1 MMQAGTAGAQRQ
13 AYGQVLLDPAGE
25 VVAGSYTTQ
34 RLTYIVGERGIA
46 SGGRIRVFTECDTDW
61 AYPQFHDPTAAD
73 YMTVQAPQ
81 DTRVSIMVEQVTS
94 VLLVVHGRA
103 LKPGE
108 RLVLIYGDRSGGAP
122 GTRAQTFLEAKR
134 YFWVAVDAG
143 GDGTFVTLAAPPSLS
158 IVGGSAVKLVVV
170 APSTVTAG
178 TPFSLLVRAEDQ
190 WGNPAAAYRGS
201 IELLAPSGSA
211 CPVARY
217 TFAAE
222 DGGVRWFADCTVF
235 ESGRYRLAAVDSA
248 AGLRA
253 ESNPILCTERTA
265 AHVLYWGDPHGGQIA
280 LAAKIPDFLR
290 YARDV
295 AGIDFVGYQRN
306 DHILSNDDWAVQQR
320 AERDFDEPGRF
331 VPLPGFEWSA
341 VPSEGGHHNVYFRR
355 HNQPIRR
362 NSHKGL
368 ADLSDVD
375 DDLPHILDVYRAYR
389 GQDVVITP
397 HVGGS
402 HADLTHH
409 EPTLEPALEITS
421 DHGTFEWFLE
431 ESLRHGYRMG
441 FVGGSDS
448 HDGRPGAD
456 TPGWQER
463 RYAQGGLTG
472 LYAPELTL
480 EAVHAALRARRCY
493 ATTGAR
499 MVVQLD
505 ADGHM
510 MGADHTT
517 SSRPTIS
524 LSVAGTAPLERVEL
538 FRGLE
543 RIYSHPIG
551 TGTNSNRVRVLW
563 EGASRK
569 TSYSGVIW
577 DGHLQV
583 VGATIASVERLRF
596 DSPRSRVFDR
606 TATGL
611 RWHSVTCG
619 YRSGVI
625 LDLADAADDA
635 ELRLVV
641 NTSLISRPYFGGHG
655 DDDPGRMSYA
665 PAENVTFSCS
675 LRELAAGQK
684 EIHLTAPA
692 LQKHPDSGDND
703 PAPQFGQLS
712 RKIEV
717 SLAPA
722 PGGPETAELTF
733 TDPAP
738 QPGINPYWARI
749 VQTDMEMAWTSPVF
763 VDYVAAPRPD

>member
-1 MMQAGTAGAQRQ
+1 M
-13 AYGQVLLDPAGE
+13 
-25 VVAGSYTTQ
+25 
-34 RLTYIVGERGIA
+34 
-46 SGGRIRVFTECDTDW
+46 
-61 AYPQFHDPTAAD
+61 
-73 YMTVQAPQ
+73 
-81 DTRVSIMVEQVTS
+81 
-94 VLLVVHGRA
+94 
-103 LKPGE
+103 
-108 RLVLIYGDRSGGAP
+108 
-122 GTRAQTFLEAKR
+122 
-134 YFWVAVDAG
+134 
-143 GDGTFVTLAAPPSLS
+143 
-158 IVGGSAVKLVVV
+158 
-170 APSTVTAG
+170 
-178 TPFSLLVRAEDQ
+178 
-190 WGNPAAAYRGS
+190 
-201 IELLAPSGSA
+201 
-211 CPVARY
+211 
-217 TFAAE
+217 
-222 DGGVRWFADCTVF
+222 
-235 ESGRYRLAAVDSA
+235 
-248 AGLRA
+248 
-253 ESNPILCTERTA
+253 
-265 AHVLYWGDPHGGQIA
+265 
-280 LAAKIPDFLR
+280 
-290 YARDV
+290 
-295 AGIDFVGYQRN
+295 
-306 DHILSNDDWAVQQR
+306 
-320 AERDFDEPGRF
+320 
-331 VPLPGFEWSA
+331 
-341 VPSEGGHHNVYFRR
+341 PSEGGHHNVYFRR
-355 HNQPIRR
+355 HSQPIRR

-368 ADLSDVD
+368 TDLSDVD
-375 DDLPHILDVYRAYR
+375 ADLPHILDVYRAYR

-480 EAVHAALRARRCY
+480 EAVHEALRARRCY

-499 MVVQLD
+499 MVLQLE
-505 ADGHM
+505 ADGQM
-510 MGADHTT
+510 MGADHST
-517 SSRPTIS
+517 STRPTIS
-524 LSVAGTAPLERVEL
+524 LAVTGTAPLERVEL

-543 RIYSHPIG
+543 RIYSHPVG
-551 TGTNSNRVRVLW
+551 AGASSNRVRVLW

-583 VGATIASVERLRF
+583 SGATIASVEPLRF

-606 TATGL
+606 TDTAL
-611 RWHSVTCG
+611 RWSSVTCG
-619 YRSGVI
+619 YRSGVV

-655 DDDPGRMSYA
+655 DEDPGRMSYA
-665 PAENVTFSCS
+665 PAENVTFGCS
-675 LRELAAGQK
+675 LRELATGQK
-684 EIHLTAPA
+684 EIHLTTPP
-692 LQKHPDSGDND
+692 LQKHPDSGDVD
-703 PAPQFGQLS
+703 PAPHLGQLS
-712 RKIEV
+712 RKIVV

-722 PGGPETAELTF
+722 PGGPEMTELTF

-738 QPGINPYWARI
+738 RPGINPYWARI

>member
-1 MMQAGTAGAQRQ
+1 MMQASTADAQRQ
-13 AYGQVLLDPAGE
+13 AYGRVLLDPAGD
-25 VVAGSYTTQ
+25 VTAGSYTTQ

-61 AYPQFHDPTAAD
+61 AYPQFHDPAAAD

-108 RLVLIYGDRSGGAP
+108 RLVLTYGDRSGGGP
-122 GTRAQTFLEAKR
+122 GTRAQTFQEAKR
-134 YFWVAVDAG
+134 YFWVAVDAE
-143 GDGTFVTLAAPPSLS
+143 GDGTFVTLAEPPSLS

-178 TPFSLLVRAEDQ
+178 TPFSLLVRAEDR

-201 IELLAPSGSA
+201 IELLAPAGSA
-211 CPVARY
+211 CPVESSSF
-217 TFAAE
+217 TAE
-222 DGGVRWFADCTVF
+222 DDGVRWFAGCTV
-235 ESGRYRLAAVDSA
+235 SAPGRHRLAAVDSA

-253 ESNPILCTERTA
+253 ESNPILCTEQA
-265 AHVLYWGDPHGGQIA
+265 VPLALYWGDPHGGQIA
-280 LAAKIPDFLR
+280 LAAKIPDFFR

-306 DHILSNDDWAVQQR
+306 DHILSNDDWVVQQQ
-320 AERDFDEPGRF
+320 AERDFDDPGRF

-368 ADLSDVD
+368 KDQSDVD
-375 DDLPHILDVYRAYR
+375 TDLPHILDVYRAYR

-499 MVVQLD
+499 MVVRLD
-505 ADGHM
+505 ADGQM
-510 MGADHTT
+510 MGADHRT
-517 SSRPTIS
+517 SSQPTIS

-543 RIYSHPIG
+543 RIYSHPVG
-551 TGTNSNRVRVLW
+551 AGVSSNRVRVLW

-583 VGATIASVERLRF
+583 VGASITSVERLRF
-596 DSPRSRVFDR
+596 DSPRSRVLDR

-619 YRSGVI
+619 YRSGVV

-635 ELRLVV
+635 ELRLTV

-655 DDDPGRMSYA
+655 DEDPGRMSYA
-665 PAENVTFSCS
+665 PAEHVTFSCS
-675 LRELAAGQK
+675 LRELEAGQK
-684 EIHLTAPA
+684 AMYLTTPP
-692 LQKHPDSGDND
+692 LPKHPDSGDPD
-703 PAPQFGQLS
+703 PGPQFGQLS

-722 PGGPETAELTF
+722 PGGPETTEFTF

-738 QPGINPYWARI
+738 RPGINPYWARI